1 MKRIAYK
8 MVWMISVFAM
18 LLINNSV
25 LFAQSTEGTTTIIQ
39 IDQNSVDAQQ
49 QNDDSQSQASIT
61 ELYLCLNNF
70 LPLDL
75 VNSESNGP
83 DNIYLNNNGTTVWG
97 PVAVSGSNFYDIDT
111 IIPVSSTSSV
121 RLELFDKNSGR
132 SLGKVSFSFN
142 TLKKII
148 ENGERYYTFSHKW
161 YSSATWKYKLNYEV
175 KSTNSSSSD
184 FSARAQA
191 ASIPQLSW
199 PCSARGIN
207 LYFGDDWSSYA
218 TKCTNLQWKHTGID
232 INASAGSAV
241 YAAEA
246 GTVRVSQSSNSDWQ
260 DWITIEHKDSRGN
273 KYTTVYWHLKNRKVQ
288 TYDKTKTVTR
298 GQQIAEVADW
308 GSRSHLHFGV
318 RNASYSNTSNRGGLP
333 TTKCSASGMTSAD
346 VWQANF
352 VNPLDYLP

>member
-1 MKRIAYK
+1 MKSVCRIL
-8 MVWMISVFAM
+8 WTLPILTM

-25 LFAQSTEGTTTIIQ
+25 LFAQSTEETTTIIQ
-39 IDQNSVDAQQ
+39 SDQNLVDTQQ
-49 QNDDSQSQASIT
+49 ENNDPQSQAGIT
-61 ELYLCLNNF
+61 ELYLYLNHI
-70 LPLDL
+70 LPLDF
-75 VNSESNGP
+75 VNSESNGS
-83 DNIYLNNNGTTVWG
+83 DNVYLNNNGTTIYG
-97 PVAVSGSNFYDIDT
+97 PVAVSGSNFYDMNT

-142 TLKKII
+142 SLKKIVDK
-148 ENGERYYTFSHKW
+148 GERYYTFSHKW

-184 FSARAQA
+184 FSTRAQA
-191 ASIPQLSW
+191 ANIPQLSW
-199 PCSARGIN
+199 PCSARGIT
-207 LYFGDDWSSYA
+207 LYFGYDWSSYA

-232 INASAGSAV
+232 INASAGSDV

-246 GTVRVSQSSNSDWQ
+246 GTVKVSQSSNSDWK
-260 DWITIEHKDSRGN
+260 DFVTIEHKDSQGN
-273 KYTTVYWHLKNRKVQ
+273 KYTTVYWHLKNRKVF
-288 TYDKTKTVTR
+288 TSGNTKTVTR
-298 GQQIAEVADW
+298 GQKIAEVADM
-308 GSRSHLHFGV
+308 GSNTHLHFGV